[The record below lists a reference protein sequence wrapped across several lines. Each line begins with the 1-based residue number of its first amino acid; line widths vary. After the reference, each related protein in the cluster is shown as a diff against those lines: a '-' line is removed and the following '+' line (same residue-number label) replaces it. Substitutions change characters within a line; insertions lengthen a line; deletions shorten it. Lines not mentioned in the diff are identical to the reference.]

1 VLYVAGDIQP
11 AEAQKI
17 ADRYFGDWRVEGE
30 KPAIKLA
37 FIPEPSTTQ
46 IYLVDRPGSVQS
58 QIRVG
63 LLGITRNDPDYF
75 PTVVLSQIFGGSFSS
90 RLNKAI
96 RVEKGLTYGARGG
109 WSAQRFAGS
118 MTIST
123 FTKNPSTA
131 ETLNV
136 ILGEVQRMKAAA
148 PETEEVDTARSYLV
162 GSFAGNR
169 ETPGAIVGDLWL
181 IEYAGLPK
189 DYLAR
194 FLTGVKNTTPESVH
208 RVAKRLIDENRLS
221 IVVVGEA
228 SAVQADLEKIAPVTV
243 IRPPTDQSQEPAAQS
258 KPPT

>member
-1 VLYVAGDIQP
+1 M
-11 AEAQKI
+11 
-17 ADRYFGDWRVEGE
+17 
-30 KPAIKLA
+30 LA
-37 FIPEPSTTQ
+37 PIPDASATH
-46 IYLVDRPGSVQS
+46 IFLVDRPGSVQS

-63 LLGITRNDPDYF
+63 ARGITRKEPDYF
-75 PTVVLSQIFGGSFSS
+75 TTVVLSQIFGGSFSS

-118 MTIST
+118 FTIST

-131 ETLNV
+131 DALKV
-136 ILGEVQRMKAAA
+136 ILSEIDRLEAA
-148 PETEEVDTARSYLV
+148 PPESSEADVAKSYLA

-169 ETPGAIVGDLWL
+169 ETPGQVVGDLWL

-189 DYLAR
+189 DYLTR
-194 FLTGVKNTTPESVH
+194 FLNGVKETTVEGLH
-208 RVAKRLIDENRLS
+208 QVANKLIDKDKLV

-228 SAVQADLEKIAPVTV
+228 AAVQSDLEKIAPVTV
-243 IRPPTDQSQEPAAQS
+243 IKEETEQT

>member
-1 VLYVAGDIQP
+1 MLP
-11 AEAQKI
+11 
-17 ADRYFGDWRVEGE
+17 
-30 KPAIKLA
+30 PL
-37 FIPEPSTTQ
+37 PEPAPTH

-63 LLGITRNDPDYF
+63 ARGITRKDPDYF
-75 PTVVLSQIFGGSFSS
+75 TSVVLSQIFGGSFSS

-118 MTIST
+118 FNVST
-123 FTKNPSTA
+123 FTKNPTTGD
-131 ETLNV
+131 TLKL
-136 ILGEVQRMKAAA
+136 ILS
-148 PETEEVDTARSYLV
+148 EVDRMEATPPEPTEAEVAKSYLV

-169 ETPGAIVGDLWL
+169 ETPGQVVGDLWL

-189 DYLAR
+189 DYLSR
-194 FLTGVKNTTPESVH
+194 FLTGVKETTVEGLH
-208 RVAKRLIDENRLS
+208 TVAGKLIDKDKLV

-243 IRPPTDQSQEPAAQS
+243 IKEESEQPSAP
-258 KPPT
+258 KP